1 MIFVE
6 EQPVQEGRVFVETM
20 VLLLRSAPTLKEVQ
34 AVLDEFTINK
44 VRSDGI
50 DTWEHCGPALF
61 LEYREDYF
69 GQFVVDII
77 DRPWPDQ
84 LDYDKPDSKLYKAW
98 LEGCFGISTCPGALE
113 RAAEQS
119 WIWPEGREA
128 VKEAKAFI
136 RIRTTFV
143 LDRDEEFE
151 DDDWIPCDYYPPEEL
166 MEIHPVVMALFK
178 LPQAICYF
186 NPQGEVLR
194 DRESFEET
202 DKLFDDNDLPA
213 LELWSNARMFQIN
226 QEWTMLDLVGNS
238 QIDAPD
244 LEAIYFTSDYSPTD
258 VEQLLRV
265 TTMIFLEDPEFK
277 ADMIEDENGVN
288 WKLFYDLDSICDPPR
303 QVIRMIPDDS
313 RHPPEEEVKL
323 S

>member
-1 MIFVE
+1 
-6 EQPVQEGRVFVETM
+6 
-20 VLLLRSAPTLKEVQ
+20 
-34 AVLDEFTINK
+34 
-44 VRSDGI
+44 
-50 DTWEHCGPALF
+50 
-61 LEYREDYF
+61 
-69 GQFVVDII
+69 
-77 DRPWPDQ
+77 
-84 LDYDKPDSKLYKAW
+84 
-98 LEGCFGISTCPGALE
+98 
-113 RAAEQS
+113 
-119 WIWPEGREA
+119 
-128 VKEAKAFI
+128 
-136 RIRTTFV
+136 
-143 LDRDEEFE
+143 
-151 DDDWIPCDYYPPEEL
+151 
-166 MEIHPVVMALFK
+166 MALFK

-313 RHPPEEEVKL
+313 RQPPEEEVKL